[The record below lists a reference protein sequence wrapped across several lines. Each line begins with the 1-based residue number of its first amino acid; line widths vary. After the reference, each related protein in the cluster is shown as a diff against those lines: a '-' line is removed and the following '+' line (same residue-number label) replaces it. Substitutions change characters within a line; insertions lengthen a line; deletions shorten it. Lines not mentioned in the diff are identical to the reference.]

1 MTSILTNLP
10 AMSASQ
16 KLRAINYNLEVV
28 QDRVS
33 SGLRVADSSD
43 NAAYW
48 SIAKMM
54 KSDNAA
60 LSAVSDAIGLGSSK
74 VDIAKAGMDESIKVL
89 SNIKE
94 KLVAATEH
102 GTDAHSVQAEIS
114 QLQQQLGD
122 IAQGSSFNGENWLRA
137 SLVTPSSSVS
147 KSVVS
152 SFIRDE
158 SGQVQVTTIDYNLD
172 SSTLLFDT
180 SGQGDRYGLLD
191 KKHQISV
198 QPQKTSEIEISYLD
212 SNSKLQTIKKDLA
225 TASGAW
231 LKAAGATF
239 NQEKG
244 VAILPNNS
252 VVSGS
257 SGSTGSSR
265 SSPAPTSPP
274 FASEDKIIYIRVGNQ
289 DQWVKGTDS
298 ADYSSKLSS
307 DSKSSSP
314 KKAVAVTE
322 YGNKSYYIDVSAV
335 SLDNRTVE
343 KTIDL
348 DYSIVTLDIT
358 KHSNDSMYNE
368 ATTMKEMLSFIDH
381 KLKLATSAAGRIGS
395 ISSRIHLQED
405 FVKFMRDAIEKGI
418 GRLVDADMADE
429 SSKLS
434 ALQTQQQLAIQALS
448 IVNNSTSKILSLFRG

>member
-16 KLRAINYNLEVV
+16 KLRDINYNLEVV

-33 SGLRVADSSD
+33 SGLRVSDSSD

-54 KSDNAA
+54 ESDNAA

-89 SNIKE
+89 SSIKE

-158 SGQVQVTTIDYNLD
+158 IGQVQVKTIDYNLD
-172 SSTLLFDT
+172 SNTLLFDT

-244 VAILPNNS
+244 VAILPNNP

-257 SGSTGSSR
+257 S
-265 SSPAPTSPP
+265 SPP
-274 FASEDKIIYIRVGNQ
+274 SPSASASASENKIIYIRVGNQ

-307 DSKSSSP
+307 NSKSSSP

-335 SLDNRTVE
+335 ALDNRNVE
-343 KTIDL
+343 ETMDL

-368 ATTMKEMLSFIDH
+368 ATAMKEMLSFVDQ
-381 KLKLATSAAGRIGS
+381 KLKLATSAAGKIGS

-418 GRLVDADMADE
+418 GRLVDADMAEE

>member
-89 SNIKE
+89 SSIKE

-102 GTDAHSVQAEIS
+102 GTDAYSVQAEIS

-257 SGSTGSSR
+257 SP
-265 SSPAPTSPP
+265 SPASPP
-274 FASEDKIIYIRVGNQ
+274 STSEDKVIYIRVGNQ

-335 SLDNRTVE
+335 ALDNRTVE

-368 ATTMKEMLSFIDH
+368 ATAMKEMLSFIDH

>member
-16 KLRAINYNLEVV
+16 KLRAINYTLEVV

-89 SNIKE
+89 SSIKE

-102 GTDAHSVQAEIS
+102 GTDAHSVQEEIS

-172 SSTLLFDT
+172 SNTLLFDT
-180 SGQGDRYGLLD
+180 SGQGDSYGLLD

-225 TASGAW
+225 TASAAW

-244 VAILPNNS
+244 VAILPNNNP
-252 VVSGS
+252 VVS
-257 SGSTGSSR
+257 GSSR
-265 SSPAPTSPP
+265 SSPAPASPP
-274 FASEDKIIYIRVGNQ
+274 AASEDKIIYIRVGNQ
-289 DQWVKGTDS
+289 DQWVKGTES
-298 ADYSSKLSS
+298 EDYSSKLSS

-322 YGNKSYYIDVSAV
+322 YGKKSYYIDVSAV
-335 SLDNRTVE
+335 ALDNRTVG

-368 ATTMKEMLSFIDH
+368 ATAMKEMLSFVDH
-381 KLKLATSAAGRIGS
+381 KLKLATSAAGKIGS

-448 IVNNSTSKILSLFRG
+448 IVNNSTSKILSLFRS